1 MLLSSLPLRQPILF
15 ASSAPAAN
23 VQAIPQTSQIGITAG
38 AASYPD
44 GFPPVCFEP
53 IASGGTPA
61 WGRDVNGILN
71 ALTATSRAYQAGANY
86 PYEPAFSTAVGGYP
100 KGSTLLRADGTG
112 QWLSLADNNTTDPDS
127 TSAANWVA
135 VRSNLGVTSIAM
147 ASGTNTPT
155 ANQLGATTL
164 LLTGALTA
172 NATLVLPLQAGA
184 QWTVVNNTTGAYTV
198 TVQGS
203 SGAGVSVAQG
213 TGIAAYTDGVSYFA
227 ISAAVSG
234 AYLPIDGTAVAA
246 TKLATARAFSV
257 SGDATAPGINFDGTA
272 AVNLALTLANTA
284 VTANAYGNGTQVST
298 FTVDSKGRLTA
309 AGNVAINVPG
319 ALGYT
324 PVNKAGD
331 TMTGNLAISYSSSNS
346 IAATFSNTYAGS
358 RSWSIGT
365 SGGGPSANGTFFLYD
380 NTSSVNRWSV
390 DGSGIT
396 TFVTTG
402 QARTLTL
409 QDTGANGAGILF
421 AGNGATT
428 PNKTIRAQGGNLE
441 FINNAYSAV
450 IATLSDLG
458 ALSVAGAF
466 TASNFSG
473 SSSGTNTGDQNLAPY
488 ALLSGATF
496 TGAVNMNSGA
506 TSIGQLTAKQTM
518 AGGLAFA
525 MVGDGTT
532 APNKYFRV
540 YGGQFQ
546 IINSANTAVIS
557 SMDDSGNWNM
567 SGSVTATGGFQN
579 SDRRLKTNIQPRQVL
594 RGIALKLA
602 RSFTEWDRI
611 ADGMHDVGLVAQVV
625 EGIAPW
631 YVKRGDD
638 ERKLRAIDK
647 AGIALEASM
656 DCALHLEEQAATI
669 KALLRR
675 IEKLE
680 KAK

>member
-402 QARTLTL
+402 QTRTLIL

-428 PNKTIRAQGGNLE
+428 PNKRIRVQGGNLE

>member
-1 MLLSSLPLRQPILF
+1 M
-15 ASSAPAAN
+15 
-23 VQAIPQTSQIGITAG
+23 
-38 AASYPD
+38 
-44 GFPPVCFEP
+44 
-53 IASGGTPA
+53 
-61 WGRDVNGILN
+61 
-71 ALTATSRAYQAGANY
+71 
-86 PYEPAFSTAVGGYP
+86 
-100 KGSTLLRADGTG
+100 
-112 QWLSLADNNTTDPDS
+112 
-127 TSAANWVA
+127 
-135 VRSNLGVTSIAM
+135 
-147 ASGTNTPT
+147 
-155 ANQLGATTL
+155 
-164 LLTGALTA
+164 
-172 NATLVLPLQAGA
+172 
-184 QWTVVNNTTGAYTV
+184 
-198 TVQGS
+198 
-203 SGAGVSVAQG
+203 
-213 TGIAAYTDGVSYFA
+213 
-227 ISAAVSG
+227 
-234 AYLPIDGTAVAA
+234 
-246 TKLATARAFSV
+246 
-257 SGDATAPGINFDGTA
+257 
-272 AVNLALTLANTA
+272 
-284 VTANAYGNGTQVST
+284 
-298 FTVDSKGRLTA
+298 
-309 AGNVAINVPG
+309 
-319 ALGYT
+319 
-324 PVNKAGD
+324 
-331 TMTGNLAISYSSSNS
+331 
-346 IAATFSNTYAGS
+346 
-358 RSWSIGT
+358 
-365 SGGGPSANGTFFLYD
+365 
-380 NTSSVNRWSV
+380 
-390 DGSGIT
+390 
-396 TFVTTG
+396 
-402 QARTLTL
+402 